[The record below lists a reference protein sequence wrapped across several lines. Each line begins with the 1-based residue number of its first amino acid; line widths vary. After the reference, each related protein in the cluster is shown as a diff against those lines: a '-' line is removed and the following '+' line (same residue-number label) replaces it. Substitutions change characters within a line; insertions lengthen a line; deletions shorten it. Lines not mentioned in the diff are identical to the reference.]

1 MVDME
6 DGTPFKGLRQK
17 HAIWGSCSA
26 SSARILGSVYLKRD
40 NKKQSSWEEERLKRK
55 GGKQIRITIRIDRRK
70 VNKTVFMNTQARE
83 NIKGKRV
90 PSLDLTSGRKCLECA
105 LNSFFL
111 SMIAETWRQRHE
123 GEELSCLLHCTRKTE
138 KESTVERKKKE
149 EIEGKRRCTG
159 FIFYILTGILSKATN
174 DSTNSLKISFILTDF
189 MKGFE
194 ESSSSHLSIAVMVSG
209 GNGEGRKKHDE
220 YRGERYTLLQN
231 GSKRGETALEHNLHR
246 KHRKL
251 EKEHLHPPVH
261 LANVFS

>member
-1 MVDME
+1 M
-6 DGTPFKGLRQK
+6 
-17 HAIWGSCSA
+17 
-26 SSARILGSVYLKRD
+26 
-40 NKKQSSWEEERLKRK
+40 
-55 GGKQIRITIRIDRRK
+55 
-70 VNKTVFMNTQARE
+70 
-83 NIKGKRV
+83 
-90 PSLDLTSGRKCLECA
+90 
-105 LNSFFL
+105 
-111 SMIAETWRQRHE
+111 
-123 GEELSCLLHCTRKTE
+123 SCLLHCTRKTE

-209 GNGEGRKKHDE
+209 ENGEGRKDERKKHDE
-220 YRGERYTLLQN
+220 YRCERYTLLQN